1 MSGKPRSI
9 DQLANDQR
17 KKNASNTLKA
27 RGFTKNLVNG
37 KSLKAALA
45 KHRLAGK
52 NNDDFFAA
60 LNSSSANAVS
70 LATGASAAAA
80 PVANTT
86 AKRPR
91 SAAALAYNK
100 RAAAA
105 RAALEA
111 QGLKKNSASVKRY
124 LNGQLASGAAAA
136 VLEEVEELEEE
147 NASGA
152 AVPSIVVAQPIATAK
167 ATLSHAEAGKKAAK
181 SAKGSA
187 WLDQITAAKSN
198 LNTSFA
204 EVGLNKKATRANA
217 MRLASTRRNNPGKA
231 RNIELNILSNAQG
244 KAFNKNKKS
253 TNKTAKKS
261 TKKRN
266 NSLNRVTRNFV
277 NRRRNRLTR
286 RPVRNYGTMKQTKR
300 NTNNS
305 YRLFKGNNNNNFNI
319 EELRNAPFNSAQ

>member
-1 MSGKPRSI
+1 MSGRPRSI
-9 DQLANDQR
+9 DQLANDKR

-45 KHRLAGK
+45 KHRLAEK

-60 LNSSSANAVS
+60 LTSSPANAYALVS
-70 LATGASAAAA
+70 GAS
-80 PVANTT
+80 VANTT
-86 AKRPR
+86 AKKPR
-91 SAAALAYNK
+91 TTKEAAYNK
-100 RAAAA
+100 RATEA

-136 VLEEVEELEEE
+136 AVVKNEVILEEEELE
-147 NASGA
+147 NNNG
-152 AVPSIVVAQPIATAK
+152 VLPSLVTAQVLAPAK
-167 ATLSHAEAGKKAAK
+167 GTLSHAEAGKKAAK

-187 WLDQITAAKSN
+187 WLDQIAAAKSN

-204 EVGLNKKATRANA
+204 EVGLSKKATRANA

-231 RNIELNILSNAQG
+231 RNIELNILSHAQG
-244 KAFNKNKKS
+244 NAFNKVKKA
-253 TNKTAKKS
+253 NKTARKS

-266 NSLNRVTRNFV
+266 NNSLNRATRNIA
-277 NRRRNRLTR
+277 NRMRNRLTR
-286 RPVRNYGTMKQTKR
+286 KKQAKYGTFNASR
-300 NTNNS
+300 RIPRENLNNRFQGS
-305 YRLFKGNNNNNFNI
+305 PNNFNI
-319 EELRNAPFNSAQ
+319 NELRNSV